1 MFKAN
6 LGNLVRAH
14 LEIKDSY
21 GFILVAEHL
30 PGMYRALNSISST
43 KKKKSKEGKK
53 ERKYPS
59 FRTGRAP
66 TNLATLS
73 HAKHNLYN
81 GPGRP

>member
-43 KKKKSKEGKK
+43 KKKKKQRRE
-53 ERKYPS
+53 EREKIP
-59 FRTGRAP
+59 
-66 TNLATLS
+66 LL
-73 HAKHNLYN
+73 
-81 GPGRP
+81 